1 MANTTYPSLPT
12 PQVILSL
19 DMVDALLFFEDARN
33 QRAGFEGKTV
43 SDFINKF
50 ADKQAFVFT
59 SNEKGNLIN
68 FRSSWGREESGQ
80 SSFRLEILDAGSKF
94 EDTFFGNFSTG
105 GVSYAEALLQFIANK
120 DINLKR
126 YTEELA
132 EARGAAVGTG
142 QSQQNVAR
150 DSMADLDSFVDARVQ
165 RELNAVKQSGALKYR
180 VQAENAIWD
189 GSWETYNANLERWK
203 NPMKQLSIHS
213 LPTWL
218 GGTAG
223 VGAGAYLGGD
233 APSQPKIVN
242 YEDTGSEFSATQAQ
256 LNAQNNK
263 HRADKTVAHWR
274 NVGWDLEG
282 HPDIKDAEEFKSL
295 LRRKYLAEYEK
306 LFLFEEGFSDSY
318 YDLSQEIR
326 RLGGL
331 PFTQKFWISFGIG
344 NDISAYPPAQLANL
358 VKIEYGLNANDVRT
372 FVLHFVPTPGML
384 SIEAHPHLINT
395 LRGSNRV
402 EYQATQLLVDQ
413 RGNSLSPLTAVENIV
428 EEAYSLIMGT
438 DTQVHCLT
446 FDIEE
451 GIRKKINECKASTLY
466 QHLKSTNPK
475 LTMTSKELLQW
486 DGYKDLSKYI
496 SETKFGGSALP
507 VAGGVVGQGAAGAR
521 FNTPVNGERFR
532 LGLAPQDALSKLLR
546 NVEKKSH
553 HYLSF
558 PTENKTMMLSRKGN
572 SYYAL
577 DSGFRNNFDTFNFYL
592 KVLSKFFTSLGFEF
606 KASFYNEKNVKVQW
620 FPFAKSL
627 DGGINTL
634 NRGTISPADRMTSRR
649 FVRLAMRNFIVEIGM
664 VRATPALLKDGIDAA
679 LGKLD
684 SRGDVPLTV
693 NYSETG
699 FLEAWNNQD
708 PLGDREE
715 PINSVFIINRGLWG
729 ALVDGKGHSHISKN
743 FSDLP
748 AEKIAKAGRFVNA
761 YNTVVYSDIPVG
773 NVAGLFNPYSY
784 LSSQN
789 RQLSGDKFLSTFDSL
804 GKFNTVNSFE
814 NHLRSNRIPLFNY
827 GFTNSN
833 VLDFNF
839 DLNMW
844 WAQFLRVVPES
855 LKNVL
860 LTASIGDPKKGFTNT
875 AFKTALDLAKS
886 DLSGERL
893 EKYLNE
899 LWEESYSGFV
909 NGNDPE
915 SAKHNEVFEFN
926 DISKIAVNSPTVS
939 PAQIQHVYS
948 IADPAERIAAK
959 IAIFPT
965 KEEFK
970 SRMKQCILLILNTA
984 DYAAK
989 FKSQTWNDN
998 KSLDDI
1004 LSIQDRMA
1012 TQGGFRGTIT
1022 TLPLFQIMTPS
1033 MIGRKALLYFV
1044 EPQIQS
1050 NDKLNNDIPFKT
1062 WLSGEYFILGY
1073 EAVIADGEITSK
1085 FDILKKPYLKNV
1097 SIIE

>member
-19 DMVDALLFFEDARN
+19 DLGDALLFFEDARN
-33 QRAGFEGKTV
+33 QRAGFGGKTV

-80 SSFRLEILDAGSKF
+80 SSFRLEILDAGSRF
-94 EDTFFGNFSTG
+94 EDTFFGHFSTG
-105 GVSYAEALLQFIANK
+105 GVSYAEAMLQFIANK

-126 YTEELA
+126 YTDELA
-132 EARGAAVGTG
+132 QARGAAVGTG
-142 QSQQNVAR
+142 QSQQNVVR
-150 DSMADLDSFVDARVQ
+150 NSVADLDAFVDARVQ
-165 RELNAVKQSGALKYR
+165 RELIAVKRSGALKYR
-180 VQAENAIWD
+180 IQEQRNIYEGRGGFAYSREAYDRDLLAWQGRSFFGPTIA
-189 GSWETYNANLERWK
+189 GQE
-203 NPMKQLSIHS
+203 PQLRVAGHQNTGRSI
-213 LPTWL
+213 
-218 GGTAG
+218 
-223 VGAGAYLGGD
+223 
-233 APSQPKIVN
+233 
-242 YEDTGSEFSATQAQ
+242 FSATQKEI
-256 LNAQNNK
+256 NNQILGNS
-263 HRADKTVAHWR
+263 DSDIHWE
-274 NVGWDLEG
+274 VLGWDLKG
-282 HPDIKDAEEFKSL
+282 HPDIQDAEQFKSV

-331 PFTQKFWISFGIG
+331 PFTQKFWISFGMG
-344 NDISAYPPAQLANL
+344 NDISSYPPAQLANL

-384 SIEAHPHLINT
+384 TIEAHPHLINT

-451 GIRKKINECKASTLY
+451 GIRKKFNECIASTLY
-466 QHLKSTNPK
+466 QQLKSKNPH
-475 LTMTSKELLQW
+475 LNITSESLSEW
-486 DGYKDLSKYI
+486 RGFEILSKYLTETEFGTGRI
-496 SETKFGGSALP
+496 SAYGLEKNIWTGTGATASRFRGVGGGLGHYYGDPLEDSLTKLLKNVEKAAHAQLIFTELD
-507 VAGGVVGQGAAGAR
+507 AAGA
-521 FNTPVNGERFR
+521 GKD
-532 LGLAPQDALSKLLR
+532 GLLPDLI
-546 NVEKKSH
+546 
-553 HYLSF
+553 
-558 PTENKTMMLSRKGN
+558 
-572 SYYAL
+572 
-577 DSGFRNNFDTFNFYL
+577 SGFRNNFDTFNFYL
-592 KVLSKFFTSLGFEF
+592 KVLRDFFTSLGFEF

-634 NRGTISPADRMTSRR
+634 NRGKISTADRMTSRK
-649 FVRLAMRNFIVEIGM
+649 FVNLAMKDFTVEIGM

-699 FLEAWNNQD
+699 FLEAWSSQD
-708 PLGDREE
+708 PLADREE
-715 PINSVFIINRGLWG
+715 PINAVFIINRGLWG

-761 YNTVVYSDIPVG
+761 YNALVYSDMPVG

-789 RQLSGDKFLSTFDSL
+789 RQLSGDKFISTFDSL
-804 GKFNTVNSFE
+804 GKFNSVDSFE

-844 WAQFLRVVPES
+844 WAQFLRIVPES

-860 LTASIGDPKKGFTNT
+860 LTASIGDPKKGYTNT
-875 AFKTALDLAKS
+875 AFKTAVDLAKS
-886 DLSGERL
+886 NLSGEKL
-893 EKYLNE
+893 EKFLNE

-909 NGNDPE
+909 DGNDPE

-939 PAQIQHVYS
+939 PNEIRQVYS
-948 IADPAERIAAK
+948 ISDPLERREAK
-959 IAIFPT
+959 IALFPT

-998 KSLDDI
+998 KSINDI

-1073 EAVIADGEITSK
+1073 EAIISDGEITSK